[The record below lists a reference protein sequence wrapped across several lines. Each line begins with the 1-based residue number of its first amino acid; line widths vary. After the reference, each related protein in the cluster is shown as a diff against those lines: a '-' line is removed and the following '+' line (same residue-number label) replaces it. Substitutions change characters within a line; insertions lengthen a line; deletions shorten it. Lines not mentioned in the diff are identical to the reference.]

1 MSQAQVVTCMS
12 MSLDGFIGR
21 NDAGGWDVHNRLHGW
36 KFPLAIFREHIGEAG
51 GAETASTAV
60 LAEDFEESGAYVMG
74 MRMFESGVEPWGET
88 PPFHAPVFV
97 LTHRARE
104 PLLRQGGTTFHF
116 VTDGI
121 ESAVGQARAVSGGKR
136 VFISG
141 GASAIQQTI
150 GAGLLD
156 QLRIDLAP
164 VLLGEGVRLF
174 DNLGIQNVELEA
186 TQVIAAE
193 GVTHLTYR
201 LRK

>member
-1 MSQAQVVTCMS
+1 MTQAQVVTCMS

-21 NDAGGWDVHNRLHGW
+21 NDAAGWDVHNRLHGW
-36 KFPLAIFREHIGEAG
+36 KFPLAIFREHIGETG
-51 GAETASTAV
+51 GEETASTAV
-60 LAEDFEESGAYVMG
+60 LAEDFEQSGAYVMG
-74 MRMFESGVEPWGET
+74 RRMFDSGVEPWGDS

-97 LTHRARE
+97 LTHEERE
-104 PLLRQGGTTFHF
+104 PLVRQGGTTFTF

-121 ESAVGQARAVSGGKR
+121 ESAVAQARRVAGGKR
-136 VFISG
+136 VFVSG
-141 GASAIQQTI
+141 GASAIQQAI

-174 DNLGIQNVELEA
+174 DHLGIQNVELEA
-186 TQVIAAE
+186 TQVLEAK